1 MALVRWWPKASLS
14 WGEDYGEGVEAM
26 GDVFEKVE
34 SVGVDGIEV
43 CELGQGFL
51 AGVCVEDCF
60 CERVFGEGLAGHG
73 ERVVGAGALLGWRQ
87 LAADLQGCGR
97 EEFADTR
104 SDLDCEEGGFRQ
116 TRGTE
121 ITQWMCSFTLAA
133 TLKWGAEIEQWMR
146 NFSLWR
152 L

>member
-34 SVGVDGIEV
+34 SEGVDEIEV

-60 CERVFGEGLAGHG
+60 FERVFGEGWPGTGSGLWGRGRYWVGGSWRLICRDVAGKNSQTLGLILTVKRGVFGRRG
-73 ERVVGAGALLGWRQ
+73 ERKLHSGCVVLL
-87 LAADLQGCGR
+87 
-97 EEFADTR
+97 
-104 SDLDCEEGGFRQ
+104 
-116 TRGTE
+116 
-121 ITQWMCSFTLAA
+121 
-133 TLKWGAEIEQWMR
+133 
-146 NFSLWR
+146 
-152 L
+152 